1 MLPVRDLVLIGAVL
15 ALLPVCVRRPYVGV
29 LVWTWISFM
38 NPHRLT
44 WGPAYDMP
52 FAQYVAIATLL
63 GVPFARDR
71 RPIPLTRET
80 LALATFWALTFLST
94 IFSLYPAWAWLDF
107 ERFSKILLM
116 TFVTLMF
123 VHDRARLHL
132 LLVVAALSVGFYGLK
147 GGTWGLFVSQG
158 MYRVWGPA
166 GSFIEDN
173 NALALALNMTLP
185 LLFYLAR
192 EEPRRWRRLVLQAIF
207 GLSIVSVVLTYSRG
221 GLVGLG
227 AVLSVLILQSRWRV
241 RLVGLILAMALG
253 LASFLPEQWFDR
265 MATIAE
271 YETDGSALARIAAWN
286 IGWNVALDYPVL
298 GGGFRVFPQ
307 PEIWARYAPDW
318 TFKTYNAH
326 SVYFQILGEHGFTGL
341 ALFATLVVFLFVSLR
356 SVSRMARRR
365 PGVGW
370 AADYAAMV
378 QASLIGFLAS
388 GIFLNL
394 AYFDLFYFLVAVAIV
409 LRRLVTGPEAAT
421 VSAPARHATPAAVPV
436 RFLTRPGW

>member
-1 MLPVRDLVLIGAVL
+1 MGRV
-15 ALLPVCVRRPYVGV
+15 
-29 LVWTWISFM
+29 
-38 NPHRLT
+38 
-44 WGPAYDMP
+44 
-52 FAQYVAIATLL
+52 LL
-63 GVPFARDR
+63 GG
-71 RPIPLTRET
+71 
-80 LALATFWALTFLST
+80 
-94 IFSLYPAWAWLDF
+94 
-107 ERFSKILLM
+107 SKSGN
-116 TFVTLMF
+116 
-123 VHDRARLHL
+123 R
-132 LLVVAALSVGFYGLK
+132 SSG
-147 GGTWGLFVSQG
+147 
-158 MYRVWGPA
+158 
-166 GSFIEDN
+166 
-173 NALALALNMTLP
+173 
-185 LLFYLAR
+185 
-192 EEPRRWRRLVLQAIF
+192 
-207 GLSIVSVVLTYSRG
+207 G

-341 ALFATLVVFLFVSLR
+341 ALFATLVAFLFVSLR
-356 SVSRMARRR
+356 SVSRTARRR

-378 QASLIGFLAS
+378 QASVIGFLAS

-409 LRRLVTGPEAAT
+409 LRRLVTEPEAAT